1 MCLEWKDRQ
10 IHNIGTLNV
19 FRMEGQTEYII

>member
-1 MCLEWKDRQ
+1 MCLEWKTDR